1 MFVACGMWCVAD
13 VSSVSASSE
22 QTRKCSW
29 FEFER
34 KTTYGEFFSQYLG
47 LRRQQLEIFGKNIF
61 FCILKKRLF
70 RRLAVVVK
78 IQTVMFCSL
87 CTVTV

>member
-34 KTTYGEFFSQYLG
+34 KTTYSEFF
-47 LRRQQLEIFGKNIF
+47 F
-61 FCILKKRLF
+61 
-70 RRLAVVVK
+70 AVSRPASA
-78 IQTVMFCSL
+78 TA
-87 CTVTV
+87 